1 MMKVDISEASA
12 TMQSGSS
19 TQSFIVILRVEVS
32 LRKYLHVSRYHQREV
47 TDRILQKSYHGRF
60 PSDFA
65 MHHPKSGGQWV
76 LYVSRSRFD
85 GHNIVAY

>member
-47 TDRILQKSYHGRF
+47 
-60 PSDFA
+60 SD
-65 MHHPKSGGQWV
+65 
-76 LYVSRSRFD
+76 
-85 GHNIVAY
+85 